1 MANIS
6 VNRERLKNQSVNL
19 LSIEEKIKSMED
31 DVNEIKRQIEKG
43 TSSSYRTIVKKIETA
58 VVAIDINKDSISSMK
73 TILDEVQRLYGDTE
87 QKVEDEFKESNNAN
101 GFEQLKMKLNPIDDK
116 ILLHNSD
123 EKWKFFV
130 KDLSGENENGYSA
143 IAAAIGIS
151 GAILG
156 KDFETGIEADIGNFY
171 TDSQITGEWNT
182 AEGEIGL
189 KGEVKAGVSAAKL
202 KGDVQYGNF
211 DGSLTLAA
219 LTGAVTGG
227 VECAL
232 FKDGKFQPG
241 AGISGKINGNVVN
254 GEIKEKIGDDD
265 FNVHRTMKGELL
277 GGEAKAETKIGADG
291 VTAGIGAEVY
301 LAKGEVEGGV
311 EFFGIKIDAS
321 VEGKAGA
328 LGAEASL
335 SATGSSAEAEIGGSL
350 GLGAGIKVKV
360 DWSGLYNKIEKFTQ
374 PFLSK
379 GINGSGGGGGGIR

>member
-43 TSSSYRTIVKKIETA
+43 TSSSYRTIVKKIETT

-116 ILLHNSD
+116 MLLHNSD
-123 EKWKFFV
+123 DKWNFFV

-171 TDSQITGEWNT
+171 TDSQTTGEWNT

-189 KGEVKAGVSAAKL
+189 KGEVKAELSAAKL
-202 KGDVQYGNF
+202 KGDVQYGNY
-211 DGSLTLAA
+211 DGSLTLTA

-227 VECAL
+227 AECAL

-277 GGEAKAETKIGADG
+277 GGEAKAETKIGAS
-291 VTAGIGAEVY
+291 AQASGAA
-301 LAKGEVEGGV
+301 LPSS
-311 EFFGIKIDAS
+311 FFASIQPPAPPGCADAVCAVAS
-321 VEGKAGA
+321 VSPKAASLAPSSARAFTNAFQASSGMLSA
-328 LGAEASL
+328 DGCCSL
-335 SATGSSAEAEIGGSL
+335 SAGCCASAVEPTA
-350 GLGAGIKVKV
+350 
-360 DWSGLYNKIEKFTQ
+360 
-374 PFLSK
+374 
-379 GINGSGGGGGGIR
+379 SGGV